1 MAEAPITVPD
11 KRNQESSIDSHNAT
25 LLSRLTRSSD
35 FLLTLYLIE
44 RLLKLR
50 KQPVKLEQ

>member
-1 MAEAPITVPD
+1 MINATKNP
-11 KRNQESSIDSHNAT
+11 SIDSHNAT